1 MTASMSL
8 FRPLLIGVVALALVS
23 QAGCAWTRSK
33 FGIDAVYEESE
44 QNRPLE
50 APPGLDLPNTAGAVV
65 VPDVA
70 PGTGT
75 AIAGTAPRVS
85 GISSFTIADT
95 VDSAWRRIGLALGN
109 IEGVTISDR
118 AQLLNSYAVSYQG
131 TTMLIRAQE
140 VDGGTSV
147 VALGADGQP
156 MSSGAGSQ
164 LLALLK
170 ARLG

>member
-1 MTASMSL
+1 MPY
-8 FRPLLIGVVALALVS
+8 FRPLLIGVVAVALVS
-23 QAGCAWTRSK
+23 QAGCTWTRNK
-33 FGIDAVYEESE
+33 LGIDTVYEDSA

-65 VPDVA
+65 IPDVA
-70 PGTGT
+70 PSAGG
-75 AIAGTAPRVS
+75 AVAGTAPRVT

-95 VDSAWRRIGLALGN
+95 IDSAWRRIGLALGN

-118 AQLLNSYAVSYQG
+118 AQLLNSYAVTYQG

-140 VDGGTSV
+140 VSGETQV

-156 MSSGAGSQ
+156 IASGAGSQ

>member
-1 MTASMSL
+1 MTASTPY

-23 QAGCAWTRSK
+23 QAGCAWTRNK
-33 FGIDAVYEESE
+33 LGMDARYQDST

-70 PGTGT
+70 PGTGG
-75 AIAGTAPRVS
+75 AISSSAPGIS
-85 GISSFTIADT
+85 GLSSFTIADT
-95 VDSAWRRIGLALGN
+95 LDSAWRRIGLALGN

-118 AQLLNSYAVSYQG
+118 AQLLNSYAVTYQG
-131 TTMLIRAQE
+131 ASMLIRAQAVSGE
-140 VDGGTSV
+140 TRV
-147 VALGADGQP
+147 VALGPDGQP
-156 MSSGAGSQ
+156 IASGAGAQ